1 MGIARTTRIT
11 GTRKERRRITD
22 ILVVVELTPS
32 RGATMEVQQAL
43 ILRKN
48 AIRLLP
54 ILTLAYTINY
64 LDRTNISFAALTM
77 NKDIGLTATQY
88 GRGAGIFFLA
98 YCLFEVPSNLALY
111 RFGARLWI
119 ARIMITWGLLSIAM
133 VLVGGAWSFY
143 VMRFLLGAAEAGF
156 FPGVAF
162 YLAFWFPAQYRARI
176 LAGFLVAIPFST
188 VIGAPLSGLLLEL
201 DGIFGLAGWKWLL
214 ILEGL
219 PAVVFGFVVAYVLA
233 DRPETA
239 GWLDPQEKATLTK
252 MLGEEP
258 RERVRTSILEA
269 IKDPRVIVCALVQ
282 FGFTLGS
289 YGILFWLPQI
299 IKASGL
305 PNMTVSLLTAI
316 PYAFAT
322 AGMIWWALVVDK
334 SGKKISNLAITCGL
348 GAIGLIISV
357 LSDSLVIGLSGL
369 TIALIGITSAR
380 AVFWTIPTRFV
391 TGVGAASGL
400 AFINSIGV
408 MGGYFGP
415 ELMGTLK
422 DLTGGYITGLLVMAG
437 FLTAST
443 VLAASLKLLIKVE

>member
-1 MGIARTTRIT
+1 MDA
-11 GTRKERRRITD
+11 
-22 ILVVVELTPS
+22 
-32 RGATMEVQQAL
+32 QQEK

-48 AIRLLP
+48 AFRLLP

-119 ARIMITWGLLSIAM
+119 ARIMISWGLLSIAT
-133 VLVGGAWSFY
+133 VLVSGAWSFY
-143 VMRFLLGAAEAGF
+143 LMRFLLGVAEAGF

-162 YLAFWFPAQYRARI
+162 YLALWFPAQYRARI

-201 DGIFGLAGWKWLL
+201 DGMFGLAGWKWLL
-214 ILEGL
+214 IIEGI
-219 PAVVFGFVVAYVLA
+219 PAVIFGFVVAAMLA
-233 DRPETA
+233 DRPEA
-239 GWLDPQEKATLTK
+239 AWWLEPQERETLGQ
-252 MLGEEP
+252 MLAVEQ
-258 RERVRTSILEA
+258 RERVRIKILDA
-269 IKDPRVIVCALVQ
+269 IMDPRVVVCALVQ

-299 IKASGL
+299 IKASGQSNL
-305 PNMTVSLLTAI
+305 MVSVLTAI

-322 AGMIWWALVVDK
+322 AGMIWWALIVDK
-334 SGKKISNLAITCGL
+334 SGKKISNLTITCGL
-348 GAIGLIISV
+348 GAVGLIVSV
-357 LSDSLVIGLSGL
+357 LSNSLAIGLGGL
-369 TIALIGITSAR
+369 TLALIGITSAR
-380 AVFWTIPTRFV
+380 AVFWTIPPRFM

-422 DLTGGYITGLLVMAG
+422 DLTGDYTAGLITMAG

-443 VLAASLKLLIKVE
+443 LLAASLKLLIKVE

>member
-1 MGIARTTRIT
+1 MDPQQ
-11 GTRKERRRITD
+11 ER
-22 ILVVVELTPS
+22 
-32 RGATMEVQQAL
+32 

-48 AIRLLP
+48 AFRLLP
-54 ILTLAYTINY
+54 VLTLAYMINY

-77 NKDIGLTATQY
+77 NKDIGLSAAQY

-98 YCLFEVPSNLALY
+98 YCAFEVPSNLALY

-119 ARIMITWGLLSIAM
+119 ARIMITWGLLSIGM
-133 VLVGGAWSFY
+133 VFVGGAWSFY
-143 VMRFLLGAAEAGF
+143 IMRFLLGLAEAGF

-188 VIGAPLSGLLLEL
+188 VVGAPLSGLLLEL
-201 DGIFGLAGWKWLL
+201 DGTFGLAGWKWLL
-214 ILEGL
+214 IIEGL
-219 PAVVFGFVVAYVLA
+219 PAVIFGFVVAYVLA

-239 GWLDPQEKATLTK
+239 GWLDGQEKETLAR
-252 MLGEEP
+252 MLAAEP
-258 RERVRTSILEA
+258 RERVRSGILDA
-269 IKDPRVIVCALVQ
+269 MRDPRVIICALVQ

-305 PNMTVSLLTAI
+305 PNLTVSVLTAI

-322 AGMIWWALVVDK
+322 AAMIWWALVVDK
-334 SGKKISNLAITCGL
+334 SGKKISNLILTCGL
-348 GAIGLIISV
+348 GAVGLVISV
-357 LSDSLVIGLSGL
+357 LSDSLAIGLLGL
-369 TIALIGITSAR
+369 TIALVGITSAR
-380 AVFWTIPTRFV
+380 AVFWTIPPRFM

-400 AFINSIGV
+400 ALINSIGV

-422 DLTGGYITGLLVMAG
+422 DLTGGYLAGLLTMAG
-437 FLTAST
+437 FLAAST
-443 VLAASLKLLIKVE
+443 LLAASLRLFIKLE

>member
-1 MGIARTTRIT
+1 M
-11 GTRKERRRITD
+11 D
-22 ILVVVELTPS
+22 P
-32 RGATMEVQQAL
+32 QQEK

-54 ILTLAYTINY
+54 ILTLAYMINY

-77 NKDIGLTATQY
+77 NKDIGLTAAQY
-88 GRGAGIFFLA
+88 GRGAGIFFLG

-133 VLVGGAWSFY
+133 VFVGGAWSFY
-143 VMRFLLGAAEAGF
+143 VMRFLLGVAEAGF

-162 YLAFWFPAQYRARI
+162 YLAFWFPPQYRARI

-188 VIGAPLSGLLLEL
+188 VVGAPLSGLLLEL
-201 DGIFGLAGWKWLL
+201 DGSWGLAGWKWLL

-219 PAVVFGFVVAYVLA
+219 PAVVFGFVVAYLLA

-239 GWLDPQEKATLTK
+239 SWLDSREREILAK
-252 MLGEEP
+252 MLAAEP
-258 RERVRTSILEA
+258 RERERVGILEA
-269 IKDPRVIVCALVQ
+269 IKDPRVIICALVQ

-305 PNMTVSLLTAI
+305 PNLTVSVLTAI

-322 AGMIWWALVVDK
+322 AAMIWWALVVDK
-334 SGKKISNLAITCGL
+334 SGKKIGNLTIACGL
-348 GAIGLIISV
+348 GAVGLVVSV
-357 LSDSLVIGLSGL
+357 LSDSLAIGLTGL

-380 AVFWTIPTRFV
+380 AVFWTIPTRFM

-408 MGGYFGP
+408 AGGYFGP

-422 DLTGGYITGLLVMAG
+422 DFTGGYLAGLLTMAG
-437 FLTAST
+437 ILAAST
-443 VLAASLKLLIKVE
+443 VLAASLKLLIKLE

>member
-1 MGIARTTRIT
+1 MDRPQE
-11 GTRKERRRITD
+11 K
-22 ILVVVELTPS
+22 ILK
-32 RGATMEVQQAL
+32 
-43 ILRKN
+43 KN

-54 ILTLAYTINY
+54 ILTLAYMINY

-88 GRGAGIFFLA
+88 GRGAGIFFLG

-133 VLVGGAWSFY
+133 AFIGGAWTFY
-143 VMRFLLGAAEAGF
+143 IMRFLLGVAEAGF

-188 VIGAPLSGLLLEL
+188 VVGAPLSGLLLEL
-201 DGIFGLAGWKWLL
+201 DGTFGLAGWKWLL
-214 ILEGL
+214 IIEGI
-219 PAVVFGFVVAYVLA
+219 PAVIFGFVVARLLA

-239 GWLDPQEKATLTK
+239 WWLDPQERDTLIK
-252 MLGEEP
+252 MLAAEP
-258 RERVRTSILEA
+258 RERVRIGIL
-269 IKDPRVIVCALVQ
+269 DVVRDSRVIICALIQ

-305 PNMTVSLLTAI
+305 PNLTVSVLTAI

-322 AGMIWWALVVDK
+322 AAMIWWALVVDR
-334 SGKKISNLAITCGL
+334 SGKKIGNLTITCGL
-348 GAIGLIISV
+348 GAAGLVVAV
-357 LSDSLVIGLSGL
+357 LSDSLAIGLVGL

-380 AVFWTIPTRFV
+380 AVFWTIPTRFM

-422 DLTGGYITGLLVMAG
+422 DLTGGYLAGLLIMAG
-437 FLTAST
+437 I
-443 VLAASLKLLIKVE
+443 LAASTLLAACLKLLIKLE

>member
-1 MGIARTTRIT
+1 MDPQQ
-11 GTRKERRRITD
+11 ER
-22 ILVVVELTPS
+22 
-32 RGATMEVQQAL
+32 

-48 AIRLLP
+48 AVRLLP

-77 NKDIGLTATQY
+77 NRDIGLTATQY

-119 ARIMITWGLLSIAM
+119 ARIMISWGLLSIAM
-133 VLVGGAWSFY
+133 VLVSGAWSFY
-143 VMRFLLGAAEAGF
+143 VMRFLLGVAEAGF

-162 YLAFWFPAQYRARI
+162 YLALWFPAQYRARI

-201 DGIFGLAGWKWLL
+201 DGTFGLAGWRWLL
-214 ILEGL
+214 IIEGI
-219 PAVVFGFVVAYVLA
+219 PAIIFGFVVAAMLA
-233 DRPETA
+233 DRPEAA
-239 GWLDPQEKATLTK
+239 GWLDPQERETLGK
-252 MLGEEP
+252 MLAAEP
-258 RERVRTSILEA
+258 RERVRINILDA
-269 IKDPRVIVCALVQ
+269 IMDPRVVVCALVQ

-299 IKASGL
+299 IKASGQS
-305 PNMTVSLLTAI
+305 NQTVSVLTAI

-322 AGMIWWALVVDK
+322 AAMIWWALIVDK
-334 SGKKISNLAITCGL
+334 SGKKISNLIITCGL
-348 GAIGLIISV
+348 GAVGLVVSV
-357 LSDSLVIGLSGL
+357 LSDSLAIGLVGL
-369 TIALIGITSAR
+369 TLALIGITSAR
-380 AVFWTIPTRFV
+380 AVFWTIPTRFM

-422 DLTGGYITGLLVMAG
+422 DLTGDYMAGLLTMAG
-437 FLTAST
+437 ILAAST
-443 VLAASLKLLIKVE
+443 LLAASLKLLIKVE

>member
-1 MGIARTTRIT
+1 MVRVSECVAR
-11 GTRKERRRITD
+11 
-22 ILVVVELTPS
+22 
-32 RGATMEVQQAL
+32 RGKAMDPQQEK

-77 NKDIGLTATQY
+77 NKDIGLTPTQY

-119 ARIMITWGLLSIAM
+119 ARIMITWGLISIATIF
-133 VLVGGAWSFY
+133 VGGAWTFY
-143 VMRFLLGAAEAGF
+143 IMRFLLGLAEAGF
-156 FPGVAF
+156 FAGVAF
-162 YLAFWFPAQYRARI
+162 YLALWFPAQYRARI

-188 VIGAPLSGLLLEL
+188 VVGAPLSGLLLEL
-201 DGIFGLAGWKWLL
+201 DGIFGFAGWKWLL
-214 ILEGL
+214 IIEGM
-219 PAVVFGFVVAYVLA
+219 PAIIFGFVVIRLLA
-233 DRPETA
+233 DRPEAA
-239 GWLDPQEKATLTK
+239 GWLDPQERETLIK
-252 MLGEEP
+252 MLAEEK
-258 RERVRTSILEA
+258 RERVRIGILEA
-269 IKDPRVIVCALVQ
+269 VRDPRVIVCALIQ

-305 PNMTVSLLTAI
+305 PNLTVSLLTAI

-322 AGMIWWALVVDK
+322 AAMIWWALLVDK
-334 SGKKISNLAITCGL
+334 SGKKIINLTITCGL
-348 GAIGLIISV
+348 GAVGLVISV
-357 LSDSLVIGLSGL
+357 LSDSLAIGLTGL

-380 AVFWTIPTRFV
+380 AVFWTIPTRFL

-400 AFINSIGV
+400 ALINSIGV

-415 ELMGTLK
+415 EFMGTLK
-422 DLTGGYITGLLVMAG
+422 DLTGGYLAGLLTMAG
-437 FLTAST
+437 FLAAST
-443 VLAASLKLLIKVE
+443 LLAASLKLLIKVE